1 MAIAIIES
9 LVHVAVISLPYIS
22 QKFIATGLVLHC
34 FMVPILKV
42 TVSSC
47 DIS

>member
-22 QKFIATGLVLHC
+22 QKFIGTGLVLHC
-34 FMVPILKV
+34 FMVLILKV